1 MLAAVLLGHG
11 QRAGAGAGLPPRG
24 GAAADTQ
31 AWQQGVRISIIEVVT
46 KIVKTSQNLEYIKN
60 IPHLIT
66 WIRAVLVLTLEA
78 EPQHLLGP
86 RHTPARHRVL
96 DMSIP

>member
-31 AWQQGVRISIIEVVT
+31 AWQQGVRISIEVVT
-46 KIVKTSQNLEYIKN
+46 KIVKLSHLIALN
-60 IPHLIT
+60 IPHFIT

-86 RHTPARHRVL
+86 RHTPAGHRVL

>member
-1 MLAAVLLGHG
+1 MGRELGPGQGSRLEVGRQQIHRPGNRVLELV
-11 QRAGAGAGLPPRG
+11 L
-24 GAAADTQ
+24 
-31 AWQQGVRISIIEVVT
+31 EVVT
-46 KIVKTSQNLEYIKN
+46 KIVKLSHLIALN
-60 IPHLIT
+60 IPHSFT

-86 RHTPARHRVL
+86 RHTPAGHRVL